1 MSGPRREPP
10 LPLQSGILNEWRTAL
25 WNGDTALTEHIYV
38 GRLLME
44 KRLQTTKDYTSEN
57 TSTTDC
63 CIYTLPTCSD
73 WSQRRDPALCS
84 VFSYFLSSGVR
95 PQIKIRLRSD
105 PSFFV
110 RLLCF
115 NADQDDSRKKKKKNV
130 NLRLFKTAD
139 SRFAL
144 SYHCEV

>member
-1 MSGPRREPP
+1 
-10 LPLQSGILNEWRTAL
+10 
-25 WNGDTALTEHIYV
+25 
-38 GRLLME
+38 ME

-63 CIYTLPTCSD
+63 CIYSLPTCSD

-84 VFSYFLSSGVR
+84 VFFYFLSSGVR

-144 SYHCEV
+144 SYHLTKWFSLLLGFKLNKISSLRLFFYRLTT